1 LLLIVLAFLDG
12 DVRRDCVFLQCLRS
26 ALWHEQLI
34 GKRYCGYSSLHD
46 NVNFDVALYK
56 SGRFMLSSSPRIAL
70 LDATTVC
77 SLRTLPYGR
86 KVAAKNFIIHND
98 DVGVNASFEYMR
110 NYDSW

>member
-1 LLLIVLAFLDG
+1 
-12 DVRRDCVFLQCLRS
+12 
-26 ALWHEQLI
+26 
-34 GKRYCGYSSLHD
+34 
-46 NVNFDVALYK
+46 
-56 SGRFMLSSSPRIAL
+56 MLSSSPRIAL

-110 NYDSW
+110 NYDS